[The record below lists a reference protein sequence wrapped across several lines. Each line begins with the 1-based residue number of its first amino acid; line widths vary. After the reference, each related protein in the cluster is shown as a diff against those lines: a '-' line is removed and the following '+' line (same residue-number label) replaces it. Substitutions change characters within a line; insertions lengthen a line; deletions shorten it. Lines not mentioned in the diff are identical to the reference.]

1 MLLDERSLENEC
13 FGFIIS
19 DDKLDIGDLMDQL
32 FGLDAVT
39 EFAPP
44 ARLKIRTNAI
54 TQVLGFADIDDFP
67 GVVLVQIHTRRARN
81 LFQFFIQSHKNYE
94 QQNLWK
100 YLIASAQAKP

>member
-1 MLLDERSLENEC
+1 MLLDERSFENEC
-13 FGFIIS
+13 LGFIIS

-39 EFAPP
+39 ELAPP

-67 GVVLVQIHTRRARN
+67 SGVFVQIHTRRARN
-81 LFQFFIQSHKNYE
+81 FFQFFVESHKNYDE
-94 QQNLWK
+94 RICLK
-100 YLIASAQAKP
+100 VSYRKR